1 MSNHYSNR
9 QAFPDGIR
17 FIPRIGFIEPTD
29 LNQSTSQTT
38 KTAGVAV
45 LAKAPGFDVAAVVE
59 PCIEAA
65 AAAASNGTADPG
77 ISADLVPACLEKEI
91 LQQH

>member
-38 KTAGVAV
+38 KTAVVAV
-45 LAKAPGFDVAAVVE
+45 LAKAPGFDAAAVVGH
-59 PCIEAA
+59 CIEAA
-65 AAAASNGTADPG
+65 AASH
-77 ISADLVPACLEKEI
+77 IIADLGILADLEPAYLEKEI
-91 LQQH
+91 SLQH